1 MTLKQRWRAI
11 RPHVLPIPIY
21 WLARFVGS
29 SLRLKTVGWEKHKDQ
44 PGARIYAG
52 WHGHTFI
59 PACFFRGYGL
69 WTMISLSKDG
79 EMQNKIFTKF
89 GFKTVRGS
97 SGRGGIRAAMESVK
111 ILREGAS
118 MAFTPD
124 GPRGPNRRVQGGVM
138 LMARKSGA
146 AVVPVGTSAKWRWL
160 APTWDSYL
168 IPLPFSKAVFT
179 FGDPIYVP
187 EKATDEELE
196 AIRLQIEEAIQ
207 KVQDEADLMM
217 GHQPLLPDPLELGK

>member
-1 MTLKQRWRAI
+1 MSLKKWWRAK
-11 RPHVLPIPIY
+11 RGDLLPGPIY
-21 WLARFVGS
+21 WLARFVGAT
-29 SLRLKTVGWEKHKDQ
+29 LRLQTPGWEKHKGQ

-52 WHGHTFI
+52 WHGYTFI
-59 PACFFRGYGL
+59 PATFFRGYGL
-69 WTMISLSKDG
+69 WTIISLSRDG
-79 EMQNKIFTKF
+79 EMQNRIFTKF

-111 ILREGAS
+111 ILRDGAS

-146 AVVPVGTSAKWRWL
+146 AIVPVGNSAKWRWC
-160 APTWDSYL
+160 APTWDGYM
-168 IPLPFSKAVFT
+168 IPLPFSRAAFV

-187 EKATDEELE
+187 ANATDEEAE
-196 AIRLQIEEAIQ
+196 AIRLEVEAAIQ
-207 KVQDEADLMM
+207 RVQDEADALM
-217 GHQPLLPDPLELGK
+217 GHRSILPAPLPPST